1 MSFWDLIRMSSSN
14 LFKRKLRTILTIL
27 GVVIG
32 TASIVVMIS
41 LGLALNQM
49 VLSEIE
55 NNGSL
60 TKVTVSTMGGGGMMF
75 SGGGMVTY
83 SEEDDDEGG
92 EEQRLSDET
101 IEELRGLEHV
111 KAITPVLDQ
120 QVIALQG
127 KYMGEFS
134 LTAVNREYL
143 ESLNLEFTEGEL
155 PPVGAELQ
163 VMYGSQIG
171 SWFYNPKDDMGVMWD
186 ENGQPI
192 INVDMNKPF
201 YYIFDSSAY
210 WDSLYGSYDEDGM
223 ESKTV
228 KSPKKYIIN
237 AAGQLAGA
245 EYSARAHEVYCDID
259 VLLPMLRRE
268 FKNKPIPGQP
278 TTRSG
283 KAYKDVYYQE
293 IYINVDKMDNV
304 TKVQEELKLMGYQT
318 YSDTEYIESQ
328 QKQFATIQ
336 LVLGCIGA
344 VSLLVAAIGIANT
357 MMMSI
362 YERTKEIGVIKVL
375 GCSLSNIRTLFLME
389 AAFIG
394 FIGGVAGLALSYGI
408 SWLLNRFGATFMG
421 DMMYMSTEGATA
433 SYIPLWLSG
442 TALVFAMLIGMIAG
456 FFPALR
462 AMKLSPLAAIRS
474 E

>member
-1 MSFWDLIRMSSSN
+1 MSFWDLIRMSGSN

-49 VLSEIE
+49 VLEEIKS
-55 NNGSL
+55 NGSL
-60 TKVTVSTMGGGGMMF
+60 TKVTVTTMGGGMVYGG
-75 SGGGMVTY
+75 SGGVMMESV
-83 SEEDDDEGG
+83 DDDEDD
-92 EEQRLSDET
+92 EQRLSDET
-101 IEELRGLEHV
+101 VAELANLEHV
-111 KAITPVLDQ
+111 EAISPALNQD
-120 QVIALQG
+120 VIALQG
-127 KYMGEFS
+127 KYMTQFG
-134 LTAVNREYL
+134 LIAVTKEYM
-143 ESLNLEFTEGEL
+143 ESMGLEFTEGGL
-155 PPVGAELQ
+155 PAAGEELQ
-163 VMYGSQIG
+163 VIYGSQIAT
-171 SWFYNPKDDMGVMWD
+171 WFYDPKSDMGNMWTED
-186 ENGQPI
+186 GQPI
-192 INVDMNKPF
+192 INVDMAKPF
-201 YYIFDSSAY
+201 YYIFDINAY
-210 WDSLYGSYDEDGM
+210 YDSIYGSYDDEGM
-223 ESKTV
+223 PSQTTKA
-228 KSPKKYIIN
+228 PKKYIVDT
-237 AAGQLAGA
+237 AGLLVGS
-245 EYSARAHEVYCDID
+245 EYSSRSYEAYCDID
-259 VLLPMLRRE
+259 ALMPILKKSFR
-268 FKNKPIPGQP
+268 NKAIPGQP
-278 TTRSG
+278 TTKSG
-283 KAYKDVYYQE
+283 KAYKDIYYPE
-293 IYINVDKMDNV
+293 IYITVDSMDNV
-304 TKVQEELKLMGYQT
+304 TAVQETLKNMGYQT
-318 YSDTEYIESQ
+318 YSDTEYIASY

-433 SYIPLWLSG
+433 SYIPFWLSG
-442 TALVFAMLIGMIAG
+442 LALVFAMLIGMIAG

>member
-1 MSFWDLIRMSSSN
+1 MSFWDLIRMSTSN

-55 NNGSL
+55 SNGSL
-60 TKVTVSTMGGGGMMF
+60 TKVTVSTMGGGMTMY
-75 SGGGMVTY
+75 SGGMGMEVV
-83 SEEDDDEGG
+83 SEEGD

-101 IEELRGLEHV
+101 VAELRQLEHV
-111 KAITPVLDQ
+111 KAISPALNQ
-120 QVIALQG
+120 YVIAAQG
-127 KYMGEFS
+127 KYITEFG
-134 LTAVNREYL
+134 LVAVNREYM
-143 ESLNLEFTEGEL
+143 ESMGLEFTEGGIPKE
-155 PPVGAELQ
+155 GEELQ
-163 VMYGSQIG
+163 VIYGNQVPT
-171 SWFYNPKDDMGVMWD
+171 WFYDPKGSMENMWTED
-186 ENGQPI
+186 GQPI
-192 INVDMNKPF
+192 INVDMEKPF
-201 YYIFDSSAY
+201 FYIFDTEAY
-210 WDSLYGSYDEDGM
+210 YESLYGSYDDEGM
-223 ESKTV
+223 EAKTV
-228 KSPKKYIIN
+228 KAPKKYIVDT
-237 AAGQLAGA
+237 AGIMAGS
-245 EYSARAHEVYCDID
+245 EYSARSYEVYCDIEALMP
-259 VLLPMLRRE
+259 LLKKT
-268 FKNKPIPGQP
+268 FGKKAIPGQP
-278 TTRSG
+278 TTKSG
-283 KAYKDVYYQE
+283 KPYKEIYYSE
-293 IYINVDKMDNV
+293 IYITVDNMNNV
-304 TKVQEELKLMGYQT
+304 TAVQEELKNMGYQT
-318 YSDTEYIESQ
+318 YSDAEYIASY

-394 FIGGVAGLALSYGI
+394 FIGGALGLGLSYGI

-421 DMMYMSTEGATA
+421 EMMYMSTEGATA

>member
-49 VLSEIE
+49 VLEEIKS
-55 NNGSL
+55 NGSL
-60 TKVTVSTMGGGGMMF
+60 TKVTVTTMGGGMMYGGGGMMME
-75 SGGGMVTY
+75 SG
-83 SEEDDDEGG
+83 DESA
-92 EEQRLSDET
+92 EEQKLSDAT
-101 IEELRGLEHV
+101 IEELRSLEH
-111 KAITPVLDQ
+111 ITAVSPALSQ
-120 QVIALQG
+120 YVIAIQG
-127 KYMGEFS
+127 KYMGEFN
-134 LTAVNREYL
+134 LTAVNREYM
-143 ESLNLEFTEGEL
+143 ESMNLEFTEGGM
-155 PPVGAELQ
+155 PAVGEELQ

-171 SWFYNPKDDMGVMWD
+171 TWFYDPKGGMGMEMWD
-186 ENGQPI
+186 EEGQPI
-192 INVDMNKPF
+192 INVDMMKPF
-201 YYIFDSSAY
+201 YYIFDTNAY
-210 WDSLYGSYDEDGM
+210 YESQYDSYDEEGGQQAQ
-223 ESKTV
+223 SV
-228 KSPKKYIIN
+228 KPPKKYIVDTS
-237 AAGQLAGA
+237 GLLVGA
-245 EYSARAHEVYCDID
+245 EYSSRSYEVYCDID
-259 VLLPMLRRE
+259 ALLPILKKT
-268 FKNKPIPGQP
+268 FKNKAIPGQP
-278 TTRSG
+278 TTKSG
-283 KAYKDVYYQE
+283 KPFKEIFYPEVY
-293 IYINVDKMDNV
+293 ITVDTMDNV
-304 TKVQEELKLMGYQT
+304 TAVQEQLKSMGYQT
-318 YSDTEYIESQ
+318 YSDAEYIASY

-394 FIGGVAGLALSYGI
+394 FIGGVLGLALSYGI

-421 DMMYMSTEGATA
+421 EMMYMSTEGATA

>member
-1 MSFWDLIRMSSSN
+1 MSFWDLIRMSGSN

-49 VLSEIE
+49 VLSEIGS
-55 NNGSL
+55 NSSL
-60 TKVTVSTMGGGGMMF
+60 TKITVTTMGGGMM
-75 SGGGMVTY
+75 SYG
-83 SEEDDDEGG
+83 SEEDEG
-92 EEQRLSDET
+92 EERGFTDET
-101 IEELRGLEHV
+101 VDEFRNLDYV
-111 KAITPVLDQ
+111 KAVSPVLNQ
-120 QVIALQG
+120 SAIAIQG
-127 KYMGEFS
+127 RYMADFQ
-134 LTAVNREYL
+134 LTAVTREYL
-143 ESLNLEFTEGEL
+143 ESMDLEFTEGGVPAE
-155 PPVGAELQ
+155 GEELQ
-163 VMYGSQIG
+163 VLYGSQIG
-171 SWFYNPKDDMGVMWD
+171 TWFYDPKSDMGGMWDMWD
-186 ENGQPI
+186 EDGEPV

-201 YYIFDSSAY
+201 YYVFDTNAY
-210 WDSLYGSYDEDGM
+210 YDSLYGSYDDDSGNTQ
-223 ESKTV
+223 S
-228 KSPKKYIIN
+228 SRPPKKYIIET
-237 AAGQLAGA
+237 AGLLAGG
-245 EYSARAHEVYCDID
+245 EYSESSHDIYCDID
-259 VLLPMLRRE
+259 ALLPILKRTFR
-268 FKNKPIPGQP
+268 NKAIPGQP
-278 TTRSG
+278 TSKSG
-283 KAYKDVYYQE
+283 KAYKE
-293 IYINVDKMDNV
+293 IYYSDIFITVDKMDNV
-304 TKVQEELKLMGYQT
+304 TAVQEELKQMGYQT
-318 YSDTEYIESQ
+318 YSPIEYIESYQ
-328 QKQFATIQ
+328 RQFATIQ

-394 FIGGVAGLALSYGI
+394 FIGGAAGLGLSYGI

-421 DMMYMSTEGATA
+421 EMMYMSTEGAVA

-442 TALVFAMLIGMIAG
+442 MALVFAMLIGMIAG

>member
-1 MSFWDLIRMSSSN
+1 MSGSN

-49 VLSEIE
+49 VLKEIE
-55 NNGSL
+55 SNGSL
-60 TKVTVSTMGGGGMMF
+60 TKVTVSPAGGGMMY
-75 SGGGMVTY
+75 GGGGGGFMV
-83 SEEDDDEGG
+83 DENFDEQGD
-92 EEQRLSDET
+92 EQRLSDESVR
-101 IEELRGLEHV
+101 ELSELEHV
-111 KAITPVLDQ
+111 KAISPVIDQ
-120 QVIALQG
+120 YVLAIQG
-127 KYMGEFS
+127 KYMAEFS
-134 LTAVNREYL
+134 LIAVTREYM
-143 ESLNLEFTEGEL
+143 ESMNLEFTEGGI
-155 PPVGAELQ
+155 PDAGAELQ

-171 SWFYNPKDDMGVMWD
+171 TYFYNPKDDMGMGMWD
-186 ENGQPI
+186 EEGQPI
-192 INVDMNKPF
+192 INVDMAKPF
-201 YYIFDSSAY
+201 YYVFDTNAY
-210 WDSLYGSYDEDGM
+210 YETLYPSTDEEGGQAA
-223 ESKTV
+223 STV
-228 KSPKKYIIN
+228 KPPKKYIIN
-237 AAGQLAGA
+237 AAGQMVGS
-245 EYSARAHEVYCDID
+245 EYSARGYEAYCDID
-259 VLLPMLRRE
+259 ALIPLLKKT
-268 FKNKPIPGQP
+268 FKNKAIPGQP
-278 TTRSG
+278 TTKSG
-283 KAYKDVYYQE
+283 KPFKEIFYPE
-293 IYINVDKMDNV
+293 IYITVDSMDNV
-304 TKVQEELKLMGYQT
+304 TAVQEELKGMGYQT
-318 YSDTEYIESQ
+318 YSDAEYIASY

-336 LVLGCIGA
+336 LVLGSIGA

-394 FIGGVAGLALSYGI
+394 FIGGVLGLALSYGI
-408 SWLLNRFGATFMG
+408 SWLLNKFGATFMG
-421 DMMYMSTEGATA
+421 EMMYVSTDGATA